1 MRTPSQPYADRILSV
16 FPIRCR
22 VFSIVG
28 LDLSLSEARSLRA
41 PYILPS
47 PFGTEH
53 RQGRFGLCHRVIS
66 QAVTSHLSSSPAA
79 RCRGATSRGT
89 RQRGALRGGREP
101 PRECA
106 RPLGRSGP
114 GRDRAA
120 AGEHLRRAPVT
131 NEPSGRR
138 RRAASPAP
146 APGCGSARLWP
157 GLSAAAAPL
166 LRAPALRFVARS
178 SALGPGAAALGP
190 ARGRPAEPSGSRRSL
205 PSPLGHAA
213 RRSPAEA
220 PRAAALVSSAPREA
234 PAIWAKAGEGG
245 RGQPRQ
251 NGRNARTWAR
261 PWRPSPGAAVS
272 LVGSVSSY
280 RGRLGQARSVRCSA
294 APPAIATD
302 VCTLESLLHIHV
314 SPK

>member
-1 MRTPSQPYADRILSV
+1 MLCGAAESPRGSAPVPWVGAGRAETVRPPGSISAGPQSQT
-16 FPIRCR
+16 
-22 VFSIVG
+22 
-28 LDLSLSEARSLRA
+28 
-41 PYILPS
+41 S
-47 PFGTEH
+47 PRDG
-53 RQGRFGLCHRVIS
+53 V
-66 QAVTSHLSSSPAA
+66 AVRRHPRRLPAA
-79 RCRGATSRGT
+79 
-89 RQRGALRGGREP
+89 
-101 PRECA
+101 
-106 RPLGRSGP
+106 
-114 GRDRAA
+114 
-120 AGEHLRRAPVT
+120 
-131 NEPSGRR
+131 
-138 RRAASPAP
+138 
-146 APGCGSARLWP
+146 ARLGSP

-234 PAIWAKAGEGG
+234 PAICAKAGEGG

>member
-1 MRTPSQPYADRILSV
+1 MQTPSQPYADRILSV

-131 NEPSGRR
+131 RAGSRLRLGSALAGAERSGGSAPSGARPEVR
-138 RRAASPAP
+138 
-146 APGCGSARLWP
+146 GSK
-157 GLSAAAAPL
+157 
-166 LRAPALRFVARS
+166 LRA
-178 SALGPGAAALGP
+178 
-190 ARGRPAEPSGSRRSL
+190 
-205 PSPLGHAA
+205 
-213 RRSPAEA
+213 
-220 PRAAALVSSAPREA
+220 RA
-234 PAIWAKAGEGG
+234 GG
-245 RGQPRQ
+245 RGFGP
-251 NGRNARTWAR
+251 GE
-261 PWRPSPGAAVS
+261 GAA
-272 LVGSVSSY
+272 
-280 RGRLGQARSVRCSA
+280 R
-294 APPAIATD
+294 
-302 VCTLESLLHIHV
+302 
-314 SPK
+314 

>member
-1 MRTPSQPYADRILSV
+1 M
-16 FPIRCR
+16 
-22 VFSIVG
+22 G
-28 LDLSLSEARSLRA
+28 LDLSLSEARSLQA
-41 PYILPS
+41 PYILPF

-166 LRAPALRFVARS
+166 LRAPA
-178 SALGPGAAALGP
+178 
-190 ARGRPAEPSGSRRSL
+190 
-205 PSPLGHAA
+205 
-213 RRSPAEA
+213 
-220 PRAAALVSSAPREA
+220 
-234 PAIWAKAGEGG
+234 IWAKAGEGG

-261 PWRPSPGAAVS
+261 PWRPSSGAAVS

-280 RGRLGQARSVRCSA
+280 RGRLGQAQSVRCSA